1 MLIKSFS
8 FLFVILWSSAFIT
21 SKIIVENSSP
31 FFSLTIRFIIVA
43 IGFWVFIFFSKEN
56 FFIKTIDIYKSFI
69 SGILFHGI
77 YLGGVF
83 FSISLG
89 FPAST
94 SALIVS
100 LQPILTN
107 ILAGPLL
114 NELITWRQWLGISL
128 GFLGALIVLGLDTH
142 TNYSS
147 IAIISIFLAL
157 FASTAAI
164 LWQKKISSNVSLVV
178 SNFYQAI
185 GASIF
190 LFFMTILIEFPYIN
204 FTFSFILSMS
214 WQIVIISFGAFSI
227 LMYLIKHDSA
237 SKTSNLFFLVP
248 PVSALMAWLLLDEVL
263 TIFDI
268 IGLIVCSTGVYL
280 ATKGNR

>member
-8 FLFVILWSSAFIT
+8 FLFVVLWSSAFIT

-43 IGFWVFIFFSKEN
+43 FGFWIFIFFSKEN
-56 FFIKTIDIYKSFI
+56 VFIKTIDIYKSFI

-107 ILAGPLL
+107 LLAGPLL

>member
-31 FFSLTIRFIIVA
+31 FFSLTIRFVIVA
-43 IGFWVFIFFSKEN
+43 FGFWIFIFFSKEN
-56 FFIKTIDIYKSFI
+56 VFIKTIDIYKSFI

-107 ILAGPLL
+107 LLAGPLL

-142 TNYSS
+142 INFSS

-190 LFFMTILIEFPYIN
+190 LFFMTILIEVPYIN

-214 WQIVIISFGAFSI
+214 WQILIISFGAFTI

-268 IGLIVCSTGVYL
+268 MGLIVCSTGVYL
-280 ATKGNR
+280 ATKANK

>member
-43 IGFWVFIFFSKEN
+43 FGFWIFIFFSKEN
-56 FFIKTIDIYKSFI
+56 VFIKTIDIYKSFI

-107 ILAGPLL
+107 LLAGPLL

>member
-8 FLFVILWSSAFIT
+8 FLFVVLWSSAFIT

-142 TNYSS
+142 INFSS

-190 LFFMTILIEFPYIN
+190 LFFMTIIIEVPYIN

-214 WQIVIISFGAFSI
+214 WQILIISFGAFTI

-268 IGLIVCSTGVYL
+268 MGLIVCSTGVYL
-280 ATKGNR
+280 ATKANK

>member
-31 FFSLTIRFIIVA
+31 FFSLTIRFVIVA
-43 IGFWVFIFFSKEN
+43 LGFWFFIFFIKESI
-56 FFIKTIDIYKSFI
+56 FIKIFDIYKSFI

-107 ILAGPLL
+107 LLAGPVL
-114 NELITWRQWLGISL
+114 NESITRKQWLGISL

-142 TNYSS
+142 SSFSS
-147 IAIISIFLAL
+147 IAIISIFVAL

-164 LWQKKISSNVSLVV
+164 LWQKKTSSNLPLVV
-178 SNFYQAI
+178 NNFYQAV

-190 LFFMTILIEFPYIN
+190 LFFVTLLIEIPYIN
-204 FTFSFILSMS
+204 LTFSFVLSMS
-214 WQIVIISFGAFSI
+214 WQIVIISFGAFTI
-227 LMYLIKHDSA
+227 LMYLIKNDSA

-263 TIFDI
+263 TTYDI

-280 ATKGNR
+280 AAKDTK

>member
-8 FLFVILWSSAFIT
+8 FLFVVLWSSAFIT

-114 NELITWRQWLGISL
+114 NELIT
-128 GFLGALIVLGLDTH
+128 
-142 TNYSS
+142 
-147 IAIISIFLAL
+147 
-157 FASTAAI
+157 
-164 LWQKKISSNVSLVV
+164 
-178 SNFYQAI
+178 
-185 GASIF
+185 
-190 LFFMTILIEFPYIN
+190 
-204 FTFSFILSMS
+204 
-214 WQIVIISFGAFSI
+214 
-227 LMYLIKHDSA
+227 
-237 SKTSNLFFLVP
+237 
-248 PVSALMAWLLLDEVL
+248 
-263 TIFDI
+263 
-268 IGLIVCSTGVYL
+268 
-280 ATKGNR
+280 